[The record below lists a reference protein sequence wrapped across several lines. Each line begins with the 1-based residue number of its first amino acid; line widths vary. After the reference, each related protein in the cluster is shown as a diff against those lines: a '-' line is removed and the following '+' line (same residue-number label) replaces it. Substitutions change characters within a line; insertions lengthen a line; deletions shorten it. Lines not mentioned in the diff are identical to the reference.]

1 MAHGFDD
8 VAGSGL
14 ALGTDHGSAL
24 GDAAQGFPEVA
35 GSAHER
41 HGVVAL
47 VDMEA
52 VVGGG
57 QHFAFVDVVD
67 AEGFEDTGFD
77 DVADARLGH
86 DRDGHGV
93 HDAEDDGRIGH
104 AGDAPGL
111 ADIGGDALKRHDGAR
126 ARFLC
131 DFCLF
136 GGGDVHDD
144 AALQHFG
151 QAGLELERSFFHDL
165 SP

>member
-1 MAHGFDD
+1 M
-8 VAGSGL
+8 
-14 ALGTDHGSAL
+14 
-24 GDAAQGFPEVA
+24 
-35 GSAHER
+35 
-41 HGVVAL
+41 
-47 VDMEA
+47 
-52 VVGGG
+52 VG
-57 QHFAFVDVVD
+57 
-67 AEGFEDTGFD
+67 
-77 DVADARLGH
+77 
-86 DRDGHGV
+86 
-93 HDAEDDGRIGH
+93 IGH

-126 ARFLC
+126 ACFLC

>member
-1 MAHGFDD
+1 
-8 VAGSGL
+8 
-14 ALGTDHGSAL
+14 
-24 GDAAQGFPEVA
+24 
-35 GSAHER
+35 
-41 HGVVAL
+41 
-47 VDMEA
+47 MEA

-111 ADIGGDALKRHDGAR
+111 ADIGGDALKRHDGR
-126 ARFLC
+126 TRPLPVRFLPVR
-131 DFCLF
+131 
-136 GGGDVHDD
+136 GW
-144 AALQHFG
+144 
-151 QAGLELERSFFHDL
+151 
-165 SP
+165 

>member
-1 MAHGFDD
+1 
-8 VAGSGL
+8 
-14 ALGTDHGSAL
+14 
-24 GDAAQGFPEVA
+24 
-35 GSAHER
+35 
-41 HGVVAL
+41 
-47 VDMEA
+47 MEA

-57 QHFAFVDVVD
+57 QHFALVDIVD
-67 AEGFEDTGFD
+67 AEGFKDAGFD
-77 DVADARLGH
+77 DVPDARLGH

-93 HDAEDDGRIGH
+93 HDAQDDGRIGH

-131 DFCLF
+131 DFCLL

-144 AALQHFG
+144 ATLQHFG
-151 QAGLELERSFFHDL
+151 QTGLELERAFLHDL